1 MVSTFD
7 IIFFSLSTF
16 STNTWILPEFQYLCN
31 LTQTTL
37 SAFPPVINYTSLC
50 KRDTVSR
57 GGGLCS
63 PSQNSKMGYNGSS
76 KHTVQRVRIVT
87 KDRKCVT
94 GRTIRRN
101 ERKKAWIK
109 ETNTSKDGYAV
120 GDPIVEMT
128 LISCHPFTR
137 TGNYGTCLNRPIDRS
152 IISIVSKVKKNT
164 FFFLEVGF
172 KLKFRKG

>member
-76 KHTVQRVRIVT
+76 KHTVQRVSIVT
-87 KDRKCVT
+87 KDSVLLAGPSGETKEKKPELKKPIHLRMDMLLVT
-94 GRTIRRN
+94 LLWR
-101 ERKKAWIK
+101 
-109 ETNTSKDGYAV
+109 
-120 GDPIVEMT
+120 
-128 LISCHPFTR
+128 
-137 TGNYGTCLNRPIDRS
+137 
-152 IISIVSKVKKNT
+152 
-164 FFFLEVGF
+164 
-172 KLKFRKG
+172 